1 MKMII
6 PQEIPF
12 EGLAVST
19 LHPIIKWAGGKE
31 KELKHIIPNVP
42 AYFENYYEPFVGGGS
57 VFTAL
62 TANNYFIND
71 KSTELISLY
80 RYIACQNELFFTYLE
95 NIIASWDK
103 ISDYAKER
111 IPSICEQYKSY
122 RSNNITGDGIK
133 TYANSFID
141 RDWPVVETI
150 ITPCFSLHTDMF
162 KKELKKNLVRKI
174 LRMKELETERG
185 LMPEKDIRENIE
197 TAFKG
202 SLYMYYRNL
211 YNDMSTT
218 REKNELATALFVFI
232 RNYCYSG
239 MFRYNNNGL
248 FNVPYGGIGYNP
260 KTLRKKYEYYKSDE
274 LISKLQATIIESRDF
289 EDFLMLHQPNETD
302 FMFLDP
308 PYDSEFSTYAKNEFT
323 KEDQVRLATY
333 LADKCRCKWM
343 MVIKN
348 TPFIRSLYEKD
359 GLNIKIFDKKY
370 LVSFMNR
377 NQKEAK
383 HLLITN
389 Y

>member
-133 TYANSFID
+133 L
-141 RDWPVVETI
+141 
-150 ITPCFSLHTDMF
+150 TPIPL
-162 KKELKKNLVRKI
+162 
-174 LRMKELETERG
+174 
-185 LMPEKDIRENIE
+185 
-197 TAFKG
+197 
-202 SLYMYYRNL
+202 
-211 YNDMSTT
+211 
-218 REKNELATALFVFI
+218 
-232 RNYCYSG
+232 
-239 MFRYNNNGL
+239 
-248 FNVPYGGIGYNP
+248 
-260 KTLRKKYEYYKSDE
+260 
-274 LISKLQATIIESRDF
+274 
-289 EDFLMLHQPNETD
+289 
-302 FMFLDP
+302 
-308 PYDSEFSTYAKNEFT
+308 
-323 KEDQVRLATY
+323 
-333 LADKCRCKWM
+333 
-343 MVIKN
+343 
-348 TPFIRSLYEKD
+348 
-359 GLNIKIFDKKY
+359 
-370 LVSFMNR
+370 
-377 NQKEAK
+377 
-383 HLLITN
+383 
-389 Y
+389 

>member
-218 REKNELATALFVFI
+218 REKMNLQLRFLFSYATTVI
-232 RNYCYSG
+232 VGCS
-239 MFRYNNNGL
+239 
-248 FNVPYGGIGYNP
+248 V
-260 KTLRKKYEYYKSDE
+260 
-274 LISKLQATIIESRDF
+274 II
-289 EDFLMLHQPNETD
+289 
-302 FMFLDP
+302 
-308 PYDSEFSTYAKNEFT
+308 
-323 KEDQVRLATY
+323 
-333 LADKCRCKWM
+333 M
-343 MVIKN
+343 MVCS
-348 TPFIRSLYEKD
+348 TFHT
-359 GLNIKIFDKKY
+359 
-370 LVSFMNR
+370 
-377 NQKEAK
+377 EA
-383 HLLITN
+383 LAITQRL
-389 Y
+389 